1 MSLYVSI
8 ALMDASRGDVMGL
21 TARWRHC
28 TRAGGPSHG
37 RRAPASR
44 RHGHLA
50 RHGRMPARDE
60 MAAPEDAHTM
70 TAIAYLGPPGTFSE
84 EAAIAYMAGRDDVGL
99 LPLASMPAVVT
110 AIETGAA
117 TVGVLPIENLLEGS
131 VTFTLDLLIHETG
144 LQIAGEIVIPI
155 RQYLVA
161 RAGLALPEVKVLY
174 GHPQSLGQCRKFIER
189 CLPGVATVAS
199 LSNSA
204 APAEALADERPA
216 VAISTL
222 RAAELTGAH
231 ILARD
236 IADMPGNVT
245 RFIVLAPH
253 DAQPTG
259 DDKTSFCFGFVED
272 RAGTLVGAL
281 QELAAE
287 DINMTKLESRPSKA
301 VLGQY
306 IFLVDVNGHRLDPPV
321 APA

>member
-1 MSLYVSI
+1 
-8 ALMDASRGDVMGL
+8 
-21 TARWRHC
+21 
-28 TRAGGPSHG
+28 
-37 RRAPASR
+37 
-44 RHGHLA
+44 
-50 RHGRMPARDE
+50 
-60 MAAPEDAHTM
+60 M
-70 TAIAYLGPPGTFSE
+70 TSIAYLGPAGTFSE
-84 EAAIAYMAGRDDVGL
+84 EAAIAYTVDRAAARQ
-99 LPLASMPAVVT
+99 LPLNSIPAVVT

-117 TVGVLPIENLLEGS
+117 TVGILPIENLLEGS

-161 RAGLALPEVKVLY
+161 RDGLSLPDAKVLY
-174 GHPQSLGQCRKFIER
+174 AHPQSLGQCRKFIER

-222 RAAELTGAH
+222 RAAELTGAK

-236 IADMPGNVT
+236 IADTLGNVT
-245 RFIVLAPH
+245 RFIVLAQE
-253 DAQPTG
+253 DAPPTG
-259 DDKTSFCFGFVED
+259 DDKTSFCFGFLED

-287 DINMTKLESRPSKA
+287 QINMTKLESRPSKA

-306 IFLVDVNGHRLDPPV
+306 IFLVDVNGHRTEAPV
-321 APA
+321 ARALERIRARTGMLKLFGSYPRWRG